1 MKLPSIQKLLLACF
15 ATVSLLT
22 LTSCETLDD
31 HDDDDD
37 DDDRRYRGS
46 STTTTTEEI
55 TLRRRPVSLPGQVST
70 TTETQTTRSY

>member
-1 MKLPSIQKLLLACF
+1 MKLPPIQKLLLACF

-46 STTTTTEEI
+46 STTTTTEET
-55 TLRRRPVSLPGQVST
+55 TLSRRPMPGQLST
-70 TTETQTTRSY
+70 TTEVQTTRSY

>member
-1 MKLPSIQKLLLACF
+1 MKKQHIPKLILSCMAI
-15 ATVSLLT
+15 ASLFT

-31 HDDDDD
+31 YDDDD

-46 STTTTTEEI
+46 STTTTTEET
-55 TLRRRPVSLPGQVST
+55 TLRRRPVSLPGQIST

>member
-1 MKLPSIQKLLLACF
+1 MKKNHIPKLILSCLAT
-15 ATVSLLT
+15 ASLFT

-31 HDDDDD
+31 YDDDD

-46 STTTTTEEI
+46 STTTTTEET
-55 TLRRRPVSLPGQVST
+55 TLRRTPILPMPGQIST